1 MKKEASFPWA
11 RPSPLPRPEAIEG
24 LHVLREDCTS
34 AQRSVRHEAFGKA
47 EIFIK
52 RQPVLVDV
60 APVFRTFQNRALPP
74 NRRDARVDI
83 EVIEGLA
90 FS

>member
-1 MKKEASFPWA
+1 
-11 RPSPLPRPEAIEG
+11 
-24 LHVLREDCTS
+24 LRDGCTS
-34 AQRSVRHEAFGKA
+34 AQRSLRHEAFEKA

-52 RQPVLVDV
+52 RQTILVDV
-60 APVFRTFQNRALPP
+60 APVLRTFRNRALPA
-74 NRRDARVDI
+74 NCKDARVDI